1 MKGKTIVWSLVL
13 CLLSLIPF
21 DPCVFWERGCKNSPR
36 HLIQSSIAC
45 HPFCTLLQDLLD
57 PQELRNLLHLL
68 DLLDP
73 LDFLGQG
80 DTKSTWRFKK
90 HYFLEVLDL
99 LDLLA
104 QHLMKLLNILH
115 LLSPKHLQ
123 KLQDL
128 LDHKH
133 L

>member
-21 DPCVFWERGCKNSPR
+21 DLVFWERGCKNNPR

-57 PQELRNLLHLL
+57 PQELRNLLHHL

-80 DTKSTWRFKK
+80 DTKSTSRFKK
-90 HYFLEVLDL
+90 RYFLGVLDL

-104 QHLMKLLNILH
+104 QHLMKLLNPLH
-115 LLSPKHLQ
+115 LLNPKHLQ
-123 KLQDL
+123 KLRDL